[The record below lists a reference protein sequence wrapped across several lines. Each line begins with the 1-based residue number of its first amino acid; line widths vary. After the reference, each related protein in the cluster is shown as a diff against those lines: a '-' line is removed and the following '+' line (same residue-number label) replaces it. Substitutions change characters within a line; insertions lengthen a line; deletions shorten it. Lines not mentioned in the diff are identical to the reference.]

1 MLNNEINS
9 RFNDWLIN
17 PSESLDFEV
26 KGWVSP
32 STNDEHKGLIAKA
45 LIALENHG
53 GGFLLIGYV
62 DDGGGKLFP
71 DQARPSD
78 LSEFSVDEIN
88 NILKKFA
95 EPPFHVIV
103 TFQIHPESG
112 EEYPLIQTSGQTK
125 VPIRAAKG
133 TQHQPI
139 KKDSY
144 YIRRPGPSSEAP
156 ADGYEW
162 DRLIQRCVLNQKVEI
177 MDTLREF
184 LSLSYV
190 GATSSSA
197 SNALNPDSLVSF
209 CSSANS
215 TWQAINSKLPDDNPS
230 KISHGYFVF
239 GCKIQGVSKHL

>member
-32 STNDEHKGLIAKA
+32 STNEEHKGLIAKA

-62 DDGGGKLFP
+62 DDGGGKLSP
-71 DQARPSD
+71 GQARPSD
-78 LSEFSVDEIN
+78 LSEFSADEIN

-95 EPPFHVIV
+95 EPPFHVNV

-112 EEYPLIQTSGQTK
+112 EEYPLIQTSGKTK

-133 TQHQPI
+133 TQQQTI

-144 YIRRPGPSSEAP
+144 YIRRPGPSSESP

-177 MDTLREF
+177 METLREF
-184 LSLSYV
+184 FAMSYI
-190 GATSSSA
+190 GNSPT
-197 SNALNPDSLVSF
+197 PD
-209 CSSANS
+209 NN
-215 TWQAINSKLPDDNPS
+215 IRIP
-230 KISHGYFVF
+230 
-239 GCKIQGVSKHL
+239 